1 MLVTYPLSPTSDL
14 ARARDA
20 SSRVASP
27 AWVVTNPVPLGRFS
41 PATDGPGP
49 VLLSGQGP
57 SVPGGA
63 LLGVGPHRPPRPR
76 ILGWIPDGLS
86 PDSLVP
92 LAPGAFLGG
101 DGVNELP
108 IGEGVPVPVEV
119 GLQVAWGPGGAG
131 PDNET

>member
-1 MLVTYPLSPTSDL
+1 MGGDEPGALGTSL
-14 ARARDA
+14 AGD
-20 SSRVASP
+20 
-27 AWVVTNPVPLGRFS
+27 
-41 PATDGPGP
+41 DGPGP
-49 VLLSGQGP
+49 VGLSGQGL

-76 ILGWIPDGLS
+76 ILDRVPDGLS

-108 IGEGVPVPVEV
+108 IGEGVPGPVEV
-119 GLQVAWGPGGAG
+119 GLQVAWGPDLAG

>member
-1 MLVTYPLSPTSDL
+1 M
-14 ARARDA
+14 
-20 SSRVASP
+20 ASP
-27 AWVVTNPVPLGRFS
+27 AWVVTNLVPLGRFS

-49 VLLSGQGP
+49 VGLGGQGL

-76 ILGWIPDGLS
+76 ILDRVPDGLS
-86 PDSLVP
+86 PEALIP
-92 LAPGAFLGG
+92 LGARAPLGG

-108 IGEGVPVPVEV
+108 ISERVTGPAEV
-119 GLQVAWGPGGAG
+119 GLQVTWGPDLAG